1 MRDFREIKVWQ
12 KSHALI
18 LAIYK
23 ETRCFPKAEFYG
35 LTSQIRRA
43 AVSIGANIAEGAGKN
58 SRPDFARFLQMSLG
72 SDSELEYELLLACD
86 LGYVTSAKR
95 DELISQ
101 VIETKKM
108 LTGFIQYLNGS
119 RSGNAA

>member
-1 MRDFREIKVWQ
+1 MRDFRELKVWQ

-23 ETRCFPKAEFYG
+23 ETVCFPKNELYG

-72 SDSELEYELLLACD
+72 SASELEYELLLACD

-95 DELISQ
+95 DELINQ

-108 LTGFIQYLNGS
+108 LTGFIYYLNGS
-119 RSGNAA
+119 RTGTAA